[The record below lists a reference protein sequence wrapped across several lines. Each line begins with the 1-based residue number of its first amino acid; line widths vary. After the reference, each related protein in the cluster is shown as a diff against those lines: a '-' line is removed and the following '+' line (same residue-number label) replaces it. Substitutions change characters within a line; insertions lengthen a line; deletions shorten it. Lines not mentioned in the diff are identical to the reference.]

1 MLIVKLWLKV
11 LSMQN
16 RVNPD
21 IDVIAYVLEK
31 VLLAKPT
38 DEFCKSIQI
47 QYQQRGSLSKKQ
59 LEGLFGK
66 AQKLEGIHVGK
77 LATLEAIIKKK
88 HIVHK
93 STVSTGSI
101 ITPEGDVVTE
111 NMIEKILEKYPTHK
125 RVVYFD
131 ALYKKSK
138 SLSIIEKQEL
148 EKFFTLLI
156 K

>member
-1 MLIVKLWLKV
+1 
-11 LSMQN
+11 MQT
-16 RVNPD
+16 RINPD
-21 IDVIAYVLEK
+21 IDVIAYMLEK
-31 VLLAKPT
+31 VMVAKPT

-66 AQKLEGIHVGK
+66 AQKIEGVHVGK

-93 STVSTGSI
+93 STVSTNPINIS
-101 ITPEGDVVTE
+101 EQDVEIE

-125 RVVYFD
+125 RVVYFN